1 MERLLSAKEAAEV
14 LNISVYSLK
23 SKLRDGIYK
32 GVQIGNRWKMSES
45 ELSKIIGG
53 DHERTKER
61 QGIHRQA

>member
-32 GVQIGNRWKMSES
+32 GVQIGNRWKMSEG
-45 ELSKIIGG
+45 ELNKIISGG
-53 DHERTKER
+53 TDFNGNK
-61 QGIHRQA
+61 QDSSM